1 MAYLSRQD
9 FAVYRWQVI
18 EMKYPKL
25 VRHAEIDVHIT
36 VLSDDINEFNE
47 RETILDADF
56 KCNYQSTGMT
66 KTSDKSTSPEVTGCI
81 FINGDIIPK
90 YEDVTNGYAVIFA
103 KKHEISGI
111 QKARNPDGTVN
122 YVRIDIK

>member
-1 MAYLSRQD
+1 
-9 FAVYRWQVI
+9 
-18 EMKYPKL
+18 MKYPKL

-66 KTSDKSTSPEVTGCI
+66 KTSDKSTAPEVTGCI

-90 YEDVTNGYAVIFA
+90 YEDVTNGYAVIFE
-103 KKHEISGI
+103 KKYKISGI